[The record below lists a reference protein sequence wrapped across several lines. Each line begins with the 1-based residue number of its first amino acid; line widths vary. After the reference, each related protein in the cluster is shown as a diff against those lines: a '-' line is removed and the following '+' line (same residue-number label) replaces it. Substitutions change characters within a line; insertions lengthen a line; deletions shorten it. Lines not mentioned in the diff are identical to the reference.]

1 MILMLKR
8 SLYVIFFALVVLGLG
23 FLLINQ
29 TKSLS
34 TTPEETYERTINE
47 KVTTLLNILIEPHS
61 FYVNTT
67 VYLRQKEERIYN
79 YEKTPRSV
87 LYERETVNTTIET
100 SSNETP
106 VVEESNEA
114 LNLPGF
120 SNVLN
125 ETKQYELTNETLEE
139 RVSLQERN
147 KSNKETIEEIYYDET
162 KSETI
167 LPKHGIE
174 ELHV

>member
-1 MILMLKR
+1 ML
-8 SLYVIFFALVVLGLG
+8 FFALVVIGLG

-47 KVTTLLNILIEPHS
+47 KVTTLLNILIEPHG

-167 LPKHGIE
+167 LPSMASKNCMY
-174 ELHV
+174 